1 VKDKA
6 RHQLWSFIWT
16 DIIFSSDHQGP
27 FPPADDISEELPDDD
42 AAWKEATL
50 IADDLFKD
58 INAKFQQGQ
67 ECGLEIKKRATAVAP
82 FYRHRGRR
90 MH

>member
-1 VKDKA
+1 
-6 RHQLWSFIWT
+6 LWSFIWT

-27 FPPADDISEELPDDD
+27 FPSADDISEELPDDG

-58 INAKFQQGQ
+58 INAKFQPGQ
-67 ECGLEIKKRATAVAP
+67 EWSLEIKNEQ
-82 FYRHRGRR
+82 RR
-90 MH
+90 SLHFIVIAGEE

>member
-6 RHQLWSFIWT
+6 RHQSWSYIWT

-42 AAWKEATL
+42 AARKEATL

-58 INAKFQQGQ
+58 INAKFQPGQ
-67 ECGLEIKKRATAVAP
+67 EWSLEVKKATAVAP

-90 MH
+90 MK